1 MAIEVKRGTAT
12 VGVYER
18 LQALAKAEGVG
29 LATIVGGL
37 LWWACSRL
45 SDEEIMTI
53 YRSLLIARK
62 GTRGGGRKKK
72 FVVES
77 CGENNQ

>member
-1 MAIEVKRGTAT
+1 MGVQVKKGTAT
-12 VGVYER
+12 VGVFNR
-18 LQALAKAEGVG
+18 LQSLAKAEGVN

-37 LWWACSRL
+37 LWWACGRL
-45 SDEEIMTI
+45 SDEGIMEI

-72 FVVES
+72 TVE
-77 CGENNQ
+77 GGGDENNQ

>member
-1 MAIEVKRGTAT
+1 MGIQIKKGTAT
-12 VGVYER
+12 IRVFNR
-18 LQALAKAEGVG
+18 LQSLAKAEGVS

-45 SDEEIMTI
+45 SDEEIMTV

-72 FVVES
+72 TVE
-77 CGENNQ
+77 GGGGDG